1 MEENK
6 SIDSF
11 YKSKWWNVLCFFFPL
26 VGLILFLAYI
36 DSNKKFSN
44 KCGLSAL
51 IGFIVCVILF
61 IILLVCFIV
70 YSYFYILEHGG
81 M

>member
-26 VGLILFLAYI
+26 VGLILFLVYI
-36 DSNKKFSN
+36 DSNKKFSK

-51 IGFIVCVILF
+51 IGFIIYVILLIF
-61 IILLVCFIV
+61 SIL
-70 YSYFYILEHGG
+70 YFYILEHGG
-81 M
+81 I